1 MSIKIKKITFILF
14 VLFFCADHCL
24 WLVNSN
30 AQNIITETFSII
42 IPCMLIFCF
51 RKNLLQEPL
60 NKERYHFGYNIL
72 FFVIM
77 VFYSS
82 IQAYF
87 MYGQSIIHT
96 FLLQR
101 HIIVG
106 FLLYFVIM
114 WYINHK
120 SYALE
125 SLTKMIFFL
134 GLLELTLYIAQYLLI
149 DQVRFLQANYTIRMN
164 EVRMNLD
171 AIAVPFLIFY
181 SMNNIYKNKQITWKE
196 IAPLVTGLFYSFFI
210 AKTRIVLVAYTV
222 AFIAGYL
229 VWKKGGK
236 KKIGVL
242 FILIAFV
249 CYLAQT
255 ELFSLLID
263 GLNNVDPSAQTRTI
277 GRELYIQRIIQHP
290 LLGSGYIF
298 SGNAKAS
305 AYAGIDQG
313 IYWVDLGFFGIAFFY
328 GMVGVLWFTIL
339 YSKILIRSFKMAKK
353 GNYIF
358 WMYSIYLIILSFNG
372 TGYMWYISNTFGLVL
387 WLCLIEGNYNRI
399 NSECHNTLYV
409 KKVGDRHGRK
419 KQTIRAIENS

>member
-1 MSIKIKKITFILF
+1 
-14 VLFFCADHCL
+14 
-24 WLVNSN
+24 
-30 AQNIITETFSII
+30 
-42 IPCMLIFCF
+42 
-51 RKNLLQEPL
+51 
-60 NKERYHFGYNIL
+60 
-72 FFVIM
+72 
-77 VFYSS
+77 
-82 IQAYF
+82 
-87 MYGQSIIHT
+87 
-96 FLLQR
+96 
-101 HIIVG
+101 
-106 FLLYFVIM
+106 
-114 WYINHK
+114 
-120 SYALE
+120 
-125 SLTKMIFFL
+125 
-134 GLLELTLYIAQYLLI
+134 
-149 DQVRFLQANYTIRMN
+149 
-164 EVRMNLD
+164 MNLD

-196 IAPLVTGLFYSFFI
+196 IVPLVTGLFYSFFI

>member
-1 MSIKIKKITFILF
+1 MSIKIKKFTLILF
-14 VLFFCADHCL
+14 LLFFGADHCL

-30 AQNIITETFSII
+30 AQNIITEMYCII
-42 IPCMLIFCF
+42 IPCILFF
-51 RKNLLQEPL
+51 LFQKTLFQEPL
-60 NKERYHFGYNIL
+60 NRERYYFGHNIL
-72 FFVIM
+72 FFIIM
-77 VFYSS
+77 ALYSS

-87 MYGQSIIHT
+87 MYGQSIVHT

-101 HIIVG
+101 NVIAG

-120 SYALE
+120 SFELE

-134 GLLELTLYIAQYLLI
+134 GFLELTLYIVQYLLI
-149 DQVRFLQANYTIRMN
+149 NQVRFLQANYTIRMN

-171 AIAVPFLIFY
+171 AIAVPFVIFY
-181 SMNNIYKNKQITWKE
+181 SLNNIYKNKQITWKE
-196 IAPLVTGLFYSFFI
+196 IVPLAAGLFYSFI
-210 AKTRIVLVAYTV
+210 MAKTRIVLVAYTV

-229 VWKKGGK
+229 LWKKGGK
-236 KKIGVL
+236 KKIVVL
-242 FILIAFV
+242 FVLVAFV
-249 CYLAQT
+249 CYLTQT

-277 GRELYIQRIIQHP
+277 GRELYIQRIIEHP

-313 IYWVDLGFFGIAFFY
+313 IYWVDLGVFGIAFFY
-328 GMVGVLWFTIL
+328 GLVGVLWFVIL
-339 YSKILIRSFKMAKK
+339 YSKILIRSFKIAQN
-353 GNYIF
+353 GNYTF
-358 WMYSIYLIILSFNG
+358 WMYSIYLIILSPNG

-387 WLCLIEGNYNRI
+387 WLCLIEGNYNKMK
-399 NSECHNTLYV
+399 SEFQKTLYV
-409 KKVGDRHGRK
+409 AEVR
-419 KQTIRAIENS
+419 E